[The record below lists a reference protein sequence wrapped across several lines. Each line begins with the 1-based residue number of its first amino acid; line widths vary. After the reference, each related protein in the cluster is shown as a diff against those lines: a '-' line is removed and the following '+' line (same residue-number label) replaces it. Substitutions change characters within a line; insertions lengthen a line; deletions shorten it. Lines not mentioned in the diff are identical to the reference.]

1 MYKIYVPTI
10 WCYIMEI
17 NQTVVDNVTIIAV
30 SGKIDAITSNDL
42 EIAIN
47 DQIYQNNNKIV
58 IDLTEVNYI
67 SSIGLRILLI
77 ALKKVKLRQGDLK
90 LASLQPFV
98 REVFDTTGLTKI
110 ISIYPNQEEAI
121 KEMKASTQ
129 IT

>member
-1 MYKIYVPTI
+1 
-10 WCYIMEI
+10 MEI

>member
-1 MYKIYVPTI
+1 MFLQF